1 MQPARWSL
9 VAVRAHS
16 RAEQIADGV
25 IHVLGGLL
33 ALAGALFL
41 LMAFVPNAG
50 PGQRLAAVIYLT
62 SLIAALAASAAYNM
76 WPTSRV
82 KQALRRVDHAMI
94 FSLIA
99 GTYTPLLSLLPET
112 SLRQGLLVLVW
123 SVAALGMVLKLAF
136 PDRLARMALGLYLGL
151 GWSGLVAINAIT
163 AVLPPI
169 ALWLILIGGLLYTTG
184 VVFHV
189 WHRLTFQ
196 TAIWHAFVLVAAI
209 CHYAAIVV
217 SLRAVP
223 IG

>member
-1 MQPARWSL
+1 
-9 VAVRAHS
+9 
-16 RAEQIADGV
+16 
-25 IHVLGGLL
+25 
-33 ALAGALFL
+33 
-41 LMAFVPNAG
+41 
-50 PGQRLAAVIYLT
+50 
-62 SLIAALAASAAYNM
+62 
-76 WPTSRV
+76 
-82 KQALRRVDHAMI
+82 MI